1 MDYELYTFH
10 HELERVHLRGQI
22 DLKHKYMALKGD
34 TSISKEITTERK
46 VLVQDH
52 AKIYIYI
59 YIYILQVDYTSF
71 TTKKNPL
78 KFIIFENYL
87 VVLIQLYLRRAIEL

>member
-1 MDYELYTFH
+1 MNSIQFH

-22 DLKHKYMALKGD
+22 DLKHKYVALKGD
-34 TSISKEITTERK
+34 TSISKEITTKRK
-46 VLVQDH
+46 VLVRDH
-52 AKIYIYI
+52 AKKKKKKDYKYII
-59 YIYILQVDYTSF
+59 QVLQP
-71 TTKKNPL
+71 KKNPL

>member
-22 DLKHKYMALKGD
+22 DLKHKYVALKGD
-34 TSISKEITTERK
+34 TSISKEITTKGRFWCGTMPK
-46 VLVQDH
+46 
-52 AKIYIYI
+52 YI